1 MTSAKPSPDDHT
13 LPDGWQRVRL
23 GDVAEV
29 VMGQSPPGE
38 VVVDWQGE
46 ALDVDGLPFIQ
57 GNAEFG
63 TKYPAPLKWCL
74 QPYKVAIPG
83 DVLISVRAPVGE
95 TNRVANQMGIGRGL
109 AAIRFDKESQPFGW
123 QVLNHSKSALSR
135 VTQGSTFAAIG
146 GGELRNLP
154 ILLPP
159 LPEQRAIAAVLDS
172 IDDAIEGAEAVI
184 AATEGLRDALLHD
197 LLTRGL
203 PGRHNEWRDV
213 PGLGTIP
220 ADWDVARLGDV
231 AEVQTGRAVNK
242 RSMVE
247 GELEIPYLSVANVK
261 DGYLDLRNVKTMLV
275 SHTDIERYGLKNG
288 DVLFT
293 EGGDADKL
301 GRGSV
306 WGGEI
311 SPCLHQN
318 HVFAVRPSADVLIPD
333 FLSSFASSGF
343 GKRYF
348 LGAAKQT
355 TNLASVNST
364 QLKGMTLALPNIRE
378 QRKIVGALS
387 AMGVSIQEATVERD
401 NLRLLKASTAEALM
415 TGRMRMEPI
424 RL

>member
-123 QVLNHSKSALSR
+123 QVLNHSKSALDR

-159 LPEQRAIAAVLDS
+159 LTEQRAIAAVLDS

-220 ADWDVARLGDV
+220 ADWDVVRLGDV

-242 RSMVE
+242 KSMVE

-306 WGGEI
+306 WDGEI

-364 QLKGMTLALPNIRE
+364 QLKEMTLALPNIRE

-387 AMGVSIQEATVERD
+387 AMGVSIQEATVERG

>member
-1 MTSAKPSPDDHT
+1 MTAAKPTPVDNT
-13 LPDGWQRVRL
+13 PPEGWRQVRL
-23 GDVAEV
+23 GDVAEIRK
-29 VMGQSPPGE
+29 GQSFTSK
-38 VVVDWQGE
+38 D
-46 ALDVDGLPFIQ
+46 L
-57 GNAEFG
+57 
-63 TKYPAPLKWCL
+63 
-74 QPYKVAIPG
+74 IPG
-83 DVLISVRAPVGE
+83 DVPVIAGG
-95 TNRVANQMGIGRGL
+95 TSPAY
-109 AAIRFDKESQPFGW
+109 F
-123 QVLNHSKSALSR
+123 HALSNR
-135 VTQGSTFAAIG
+135 PAETVTVSASGAHAGFVAFHREPIFATDCSTVQGKKGGPVINFVFHFLKNAQQYIYYRRRGSAQPHVYLDDIAI
-146 GGELRNLP
+146 LP
-154 ILLPP
+154 IPLPP

-172 IDDAIEGAEAVI
+172 IDDATEGAEAVI

-197 LLTRGL
+197 LLIRGL
-203 PGRHNEWRDV
+203 PGQHTEWRDV

-220 ADWDVARLGDV
+220 ADWEVVRLGDV

-242 RSMVE
+242 KSMVG

-261 DGYLDLRNVKTMLV
+261 DGYLDLRIVKTMLV
-275 SHTDIERYGLKNG
+275 SNTDVERYGLEKG

-306 WGGEI
+306 WRGEI

-318 HVFAVRPSADVLIPD
+318 HVFVVRPSADILIPD

-364 QLKGMTLALPNIRE
+364 QLKEMTLALPNIRE

-401 NLRLLKASTAEALM
+401 NLRLLKASTAEALL
-415 TGRMRMEPI
+415 TGRVRVEETKWMSTSS
-424 RL
+424 

>member
-123 QVLNHSKSALSR
+123 QVLNHSKSALAR

>member
-1 MTSAKPSPDDHT
+1 MTAAKPTPVDNT
-13 LPDGWQRVRL
+13 PPEGWRQVRL
-23 GDVAEV
+23 GDVAEIRK
-29 VMGQSPPGE
+29 GQSFTSK
-38 VVVDWQGE
+38 D
-46 ALDVDGLPFIQ
+46 L
-57 GNAEFG
+57 
-63 TKYPAPLKWCL
+63 
-74 QPYKVAIPG
+74 IPG
-83 DVLISVRAPVGE
+83 DVPVIAGG
-95 TNRVANQMGIGRGL
+95 TSPAY
-109 AAIRFDKESQPFGW
+109 F
-123 QVLNHSKSALSR
+123 HALSNR
-135 VTQGSTFAAIG
+135 PAETVTVSASGAHAGFVAFHREPIFATDCSTVQGKKGGPVINFVFHFLKNAQQYIYYRRRGSAQPHVYLDDIAI
-146 GGELRNLP
+146 LP
-154 ILLPP
+154 IPLPP

-197 LLTRGL
+197 LLIRGL
-203 PGRHNEWRDV
+203 PGQHTEWRDV

-220 ADWDVARLGDV
+220 ADWEVVRLGDV

-242 RSMVE
+242 KSMVG

-261 DGYLDLRNVKTMLV
+261 DGYLDLRIVKTMLV
-275 SHTDIERYGLKNG
+275 SNTDVERYGLEKG

-306 WGGEI
+306 WRGEI

-318 HVFAVRPSADVLIPD
+318 HVFVVRPSADILIPD

-364 QLKGMTLALPNIRE
+364 QLKEMTLALPNIRE

-401 NLRLLKASTAEALM
+401 NLRLLKASTAEALL
-415 TGRMRMEPI
+415 TGRVRVEETKWMSTSS
-424 RL
+424 